1 MRCAS
6 KRLDFTGRLKRGSL
20 TLAIPKHAVHGDVMN
35 TPKEKALT
43 KEQIA
48 QFSQR
53 IDERKRRLIDEI
65 EDVAARSNN
74 EHQVDLI
81 GGVGDSGDAAAALL
95 IRSITEAEIIRDVK
109 EVRDIVAAKQRIEAG
124 RYGLCVD
131 CGATI
136 RSIRLDAYPTAKRCY
151 KCQVSREKQ
160 RAASA
165 R

>member
-1 MRCAS
+1 
-6 KRLDFTGRLKRGSL
+6 
-20 TLAIPKHAVHGDVMN
+20 MN
-35 TPKEKALT
+35 TSEEKPLT

-53 IDERKRRLIDEI
+53 IDKRKSLLIDEI

-81 GGVGDSGDAAAALL
+81 GGVGDSGDAAAASL
-95 IRSITEAEIIRDVK
+95 IRSITEAEIIRDVE
-109 EVRDIVAAKQRIEAG
+109 EVRDIVAAEQRIETG
-124 RYGLCVD
+124 RYGLCID

-136 RSIRLDAYPTAKRCY
+136 RFIRLDAYPTAKRCY
-151 KCQVSREKQ
+151 KCQVSIEKY
-160 RAASA
+160 RAVAPPTA